1 MNFKEWLESMALTTP
16 STGRGGFGNETPDE
30 DDGGDDG
37 DGWNWERMERYR
49 WQLLS
54 WCRDSDAVKKITAI
68 VGDMASR
75 QKPTK
80 VEYMVNASG
89 FPGKRY
95 FIQLRYVFDLALED
109 HPVET
114 QIRKILERSDV
125 HKPLKVDQ
133 DRLYRL
139 LENDEV
145 TEYVMYI
152 ILHYLA
158 NQDSEKASPFTAA
171 HFRWKKES
179 ILSNHFSFNVWNR
192 LKKGWETSVLPKI
205 SEIAIHS
212 RNRVERP
219 KNWMD
224 LGKPE
229 VKAEFSDVRIQHS
242 GTVYSPEERGT
253 LASVTVVVP
262 FDWNYVNAPTP

>member
-1 MNFKEWLESMALTTP
+1 MNFKEWLESMALMTP
-16 STGRGGFGNETPDE
+16 STDKGGFDDDPPEE

-37 DGWNWERMERYR
+37 DGWNWERMDRYR

-54 WCRDSDAVKKITAI
+54 WCRDSDAVKKITAL

-80 VEYMVNASG
+80 VEYMVNRSQY
-89 FPGKRY
+89 PPPRY
-95 FIQLRYVFDLALED
+95 FIQLRYLFDIPLED
-109 HPVET
+109 HPLEAM
-114 QIRKILERSDV
+114 IKKILERSDV
-125 HKPLKVDQ
+125 YRPLKIDQ
-133 DRLYRL
+133 DQLYRL

-145 TEYVMYI
+145 VGYIIYI

-158 NQDSEKASPFTAA
+158 NQDSEKASPFTVA
-171 HFRWKKES
+171 HFGWKKES

-192 LKKGWETSVLPKI
+192 LKKNWTTGVLPKI
-205 SEIAIHS
+205 SDIAIHS

-224 LGKPE
+224 VGKPE
-229 VKAEFSDVRIQHS
+229 VRAEFSDARIQIS
-242 GTVYSPEERGT
+242 GTVYGPDSHSI
-253 LASVTVVVP
+253 LADVTVVVP
-262 FDWNYVNAPTP
+262 FDWNYVRN